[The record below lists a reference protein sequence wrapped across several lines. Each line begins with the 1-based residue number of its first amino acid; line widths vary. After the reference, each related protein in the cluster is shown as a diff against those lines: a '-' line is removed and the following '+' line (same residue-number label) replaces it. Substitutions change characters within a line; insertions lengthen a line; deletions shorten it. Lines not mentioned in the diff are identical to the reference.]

1 MPNLDVDLL
10 RAFIAVAELRS
21 FTRAAMR
28 LHRTQ
33 SAVSMQ
39 IQRLEAR
46 VGARLFVR
54 TRSLIEL
61 APEGERLL
69 DTARRMVALNDE
81 AVRRIRN
88 DSIAARVRL
97 GVMRDYGTRVL
108 PRVLADFMA
117 AHRSI
122 EVEVETGLTASMPA
136 RLGEDLDLAIVMHRE
151 GEGGGELL
159 WREQAVWAAGLRER
173 VEWTDPLPVA
183 LYPRGCLFRTWAMAA
198 LDAVERP
205 WRLAFVSESPSAV
218 EAIAAQ
224 GLAVTVV
231 KRSIFPRGLRQLS
244 DESKLPELPKADI
257 RLHRAKRLS
266 RAGEVLAE
274 HLLSATRCRMTQRHP

>member
-10 RAFIAVAELRS
+10 RAFVAVAELGS
-21 FTRAAMR
+21 FTRAAVR

-39 IQRLEAR
+39 IQRLEMR

-54 TRSLIEL
+54 TRSQIEL
-61 APEGERLL
+61 APVGERLL
-69 DTARRMVALNDE
+69 DTARRMLALNDE
-81 AVRRIRN
+81 ALRNVRN

-108 PRVLADFMA
+108 PKVLAHFMA
-117 AHRSI
+117 VHPSI
-122 EVEVETGLTASMPA
+122 QVEVETGLTTSMPA

-159 WREQAVWAAGLRER
+159 WHEQAVWAAGAHEA

-183 LYPRGCLFRTWAMAA
+183 LYPRGCLLRAWAMAA
-198 LDAVERP
+198 LDAAQRP
-205 WRLAFVSESPSAV
+205 WRLTFVSESPTAV
-218 EAIAAQ
+218 EAIAAE

-231 KRSIFPRGLRQLS
+231 KQSIFPRTLRRLS
-244 DESKLPELPKADI
+244 DESKLPKLPKADI

-266 RAGEVLAE
+266 EAGEMLAA
-274 HLLSATRCRMTQRHP
+274 HLLSVTAAA